1 MKTAREGRLF
11 EKASHWQ
18 ADPIT
23 AFGGFVSS
31 IDFVELGRRPKKLA
45 EPDELKP
52 LSRSSIEAYTSM
64 FAKYVR
70 WMDKQGLTIC
80 AVTHEQILS
89 FLDVAMEPV
98 RKGRAKDLNS
108 EIRVRYVRMLE
119 RVYQHIGARPN
130 PAGKAA
136 HALFSVPGAAG
147 RDSPKV
153 WLAQDQQDSFVEALH
168 QASAEDDESAK
179 AWRWRRDA
187 AMMALMIGAGLTVT
201 EVIGLYIENI
211 GYPDQD
217 GSVPITVWPTAG
229 SELSRHHTTI
239 LRPFAV
245 PFVMSWVA
253 ERKTMPLPNE
263 LLFPATRKGR
273 RVVPATLYRQ
283 VKAAFAEAGIALQR
297 EGGRT
302 LRNTF
307 AQREIE
313 AGTSIDRLGEF
324 LGLHDRRSV
333 ERYIQASTAVR
344 DRASPHR
351 PSSAEPEQRGE
362 A

>member
-1 MKTAREGRLF
+1 MKIAREGRLF

-18 ADPIT
+18 SDPLT

-31 IDFVELGRRPKKLA
+31 VDFVELGRRPKKFA
-45 EPDELKP
+45 QEGDRKP
-52 LSRSSIEAYTSM
+52 LSRSSIESYTSM
-64 FAKYVR
+64 FSKYVR
-70 WMDKQGLTIC
+70 WMDAQGLAIC
-80 AVTHEQILS
+80 NVTHENILA

-98 RKGRAKDLNS
+98 KKGRTKDLNS

-119 RVYQHIGARPN
+119 RVYEHIGARPN

-153 WLAQDQQDSFVEALH
+153 WLSQGQQDNFVDALH
-168 QASAEDDESAK
+168 HDTAEEDESAK

-201 EVIGLYIENI
+201 EVIGLYMENI
-211 GYPDQD
+211 GFPGED
-217 GSVPITVWPTAG
+217 GSVPITVWPTPG
-229 SELSRHHTTI
+229 SELSRHHTTV

-245 PFVMSWVA
+245 SFVTAWLA
-253 ERKTMPLPNE
+253 ERKTMSLPNQ
-263 LLFPATRKGR
+263 LLFPATRLGR

-283 VKAAFAEAGIALQR
+283 VKATFSEAGIALQR
-297 EGGRT
+297 E
-302 LRNTF
+302 
-307 AQREIE
+307 IE
-313 AGTSIDRLGEF
+313 AGTSLDRLGEF

-333 ERYIQASTAVR
+333 ERYLQASTAGGDCATPR
-344 DRASPHR
+344 R
-351 PSSAEPEQRGE
+351 PCSIEVDQREGV
-362 A
+362 